1 MATDLGKAHEAAA
14 KHDAYVKG
22 QLGRAE
28 ARIRFLDLTAAFLGL
43 VGGTMIFA
51 LVMALCD
58 RAFELSEPTR
68 RLAFFSYLIGAGIYL
83 YFTAGRPLSRR
94 VNPYFAARQVEQT
107 LPGAKNSVVNW
118 LDLRGQNLPAVIR
131 GAVGKRAARDLA
143 QADLDKAISGRRAG
157 WVGGITAFLA
167 VVFLFALVK
176 LGPAQFFSLM
186 GRTFKPFESIGIA
199 SGTQLTV
206 VQPQG
211 GNALVAIGRS
221 VTIAVEV
228 EGQTPDPTGPEAVK
242 VLFRYQ
248 ESEPYQERLL
258 QQETGRGDWS
268 TTLSP
273 TEVQNGFWYKVTG
286 GDAATPEYRVT
297 VRATPLLTDF
307 DAIYHFRPYVARR
320 TEIHHDRRLEAMRGT
335 EVEIVGHANRAIKD
349 AHLDFVPKEGNG
361 GENKTLRAERVEGD
375 PQAFRV
381 RLVLEQ
387 DGHYRLRYVSTDGE
401 AFVDSIAHP
410 IVARPDYPPTVE
422 LTVPGKDVE
431 LPVNGLL
438 KLAGWAADDVGVKS
452 LGLQM
457 QVVGGSSLPVRP
469 YRSEADLRFADGGF
483 PLRIEYKDAVDL
495 AKLQNPDDPTFK
507 LVPDMVLEYWL
518 EASDACDF
526 PKPNV
531 AVSKH
536 YRVKLIAAEKNEQK
550 QQQERE
556 QAQKEQKQH
565 EQKQDEQKKQE
576 EQQRQQE
583 RDRQE
588 AEENQHEQE
597 RKQNQQGKADQQNVG
612 KDKNGEKNPDQANNK
627 EGSNGDGNPDQK
639 NKEQNSD
646 KPNSGQD
653 KQPGDKNNEGK
664 PDKNQKGDGSQ
675 NGANESG
682 NNDNKPDGQKNQ
694 PDKNNQAGNPK
705 ENPSK
710 EGGNENKNGNNDKGG
725 SENKG
730 GKENKG
736 ANENTGANDKNG
748 GDKGGTSKEKQQEM
762 ERKRQALN
770 EALDRKENQKA
781 NEQKG
786 EGKGEGKQ
794 EASQGKEGPKPDK
807 QPNST
812 ENKGKENAAKSE
824 ARNDGPRDPKNG
836 ASENKDAGQDKT
848 GEPKQGRGDSKDGKQ
863 ADAKQDKGTDK
874 ANADPRAAKDAGQ
887 DKGEGGKEGPP
898 QPAEQKA
905 NGPEKTGQDKAG
917 QDKPEQSNAAN
928 GNQTAK
934 ADGKEG
940 AGDKPM
946 PGKQPPAEPKGQP
959 TPQTKA
965 DGKPEGKDNAPGKQD
980 KAAPKDEGKKEP
992 GSTQARQ
999 GDNKDAQPKGDNKDV
1014 AKADGKDEKG
1024 GQGDKGGEKSLP
1036 SPRDVK
1042 IEDVQRVS
1050 RDANSD
1056 KKDEWSRDEMAKWL
1070 EQVRKENP
1078 DADTRKKAEDVLND
1092 LKKEGVDAKEP
1103 KASAAKDSPKKEP
1116 GSDGKEEKQAE
1127 AKAGKGEQEKNAGT
1141 EKQADPNGTGQ
1152 PKGDGKDQGK
1162 GDKKEGDGPDGKG
1175 QPGEG
1180 DKGEGQKEGD
1190 AKGKGKPGQGD
1201 TPGGGDPNGK
1211 RAPQDL
1217 GPNND
1222 QTPPPNPE
1230 AAAAAEKKASML
1242 QLRRF
1247 HEAVDDKVL
1256 QDAGLTREQ
1265 FQELQ
1270 DYLEKKVQAP
1280 ETLPPSTGSSTLP
1293 TVGVRTPRPAGT
1305 DTAGDLNN
1313 GGRSVLPPGY
1323 GDVIRQFQKEVNT
1336 PGTGDKK

>member
-1 MATDLGKAHEAAA
+1 MATDLGKTHESAAA

-83 YFTAGRPLSRR
+83 YVTAGRPLSRR

-157 WVGGITAFLA
+157 WVGGITGFLA

-335 EVEIVGHANRAIKD
+335 EVEIVGHANRPIKD
-349 AHLDFVPKEGNG
+349 AHLDFVPKEGSG

-387 DGHYRLRYVSTDGE
+387 DGQYRLRYTSTDGD

-507 LVPDMVLEYWL
+507 LIPGMELEYWL

-531 AVSKH
+531 AASKH
-536 YRVKLIAAEKNEQK
+536 YRVKLIAAEKNQQK

-565 EQKQDEQKKQE
+565 EQKQDEQKKQD

-588 AEENQHEQE
+588 AEEKQHEQE
-597 RKQNQQGKADQQNVG
+597 RKQNQQGKPDQQNAG
-612 KDKNGEKNPDQANNK
+612 QKNAEQQPNNK
-627 EGSNGDGNPDQK
+627 EGSNGDGKQDQPK
-639 NKEQNSD
+639 NDGKNSE
-646 KPNSGQD
+646 NTSQD
-653 KQPGDKNNEGK
+653 QQPGNKNNE
-664 PDKNQKGDGSQ
+664 PDNKQKGDGS
-675 NGANESG
+675 NNSTKEPG
-682 NNDNKPDGQKNQ
+682 NNGNDTKPDGQNNQ
-694 PDKNNQAGNPK
+694 ADKNNQGGNPK
-705 ENPSK
+705 ENTSK
-710 EGGNENKNGNNDKGG
+710 EGSNENKNSNGNKGGNENKGSSEKNNADKGG
-725 SENKG
+725 SNK
-730 GKENKG
+730 
-736 ANENTGANDKNG
+736 D
-748 GDKGGTSKEKQQEM
+748 QQKEM

-794 EASQGKEGPKPDK
+794 EAGQGKEGPKPDK
-807 QPNST
+807 QPKN
-812 ENKGKENAAKSE
+812 NGKENAPKSE
-824 ARNDGPRDPKNG
+824 ARKDGPRDPMNG

-874 ANADPRAAKDAGQ
+874 ANADQRAAKDAGQ

-905 NGPEKTGQDKAG
+905 NGPEKAGQDKAGQDKAG

-934 ADGKEG
+934 ADNKEG

-980 KAAPKDEGKKEP
+980 KAAPKDEGKKES
-992 GSTQARQ
+992 GAAQARQ

-1024 GQGDKGGEKSLP
+1024 GQGDKGDEKSLP

-1070 EQVRKENP
+1070 EQVRKENQ
-1078 DADTRKKAEDVLND
+1078 DADTRKKAEEVLND

-1103 KASAAKDSPKKEP
+1103 KTAAAKGPPKKEP
-1116 GSDGKEEKQAE
+1116 GPDGKEEQQAE
-1127 AKAGKGEQEKNAGT
+1127 AKAGKGQQEKDAAT
-1141 EKQADPNGTGQ
+1141 EKKDDPNGKGQ
-1152 PKGDGKDQGK
+1152 PKSDGKDQGK
-1162 GDKKEGDGPDGKG
+1162 GDKKEGDGTDGKG

-1180 DKGEGQKEGD
+1180 DKGEGQKEGNAKD
-1190 AKGKGKPGQGD
+1190 KGKLGQGD

-1265 FQELQ
+1265 FQQLQ
-1270 DYLEKKVQAP
+1270 DYLEKKAQAP
-1280 ETLPPSTGSSTLP
+1280 ETLPPSSGNSTLP
-1293 TVGVRTPRPAGT
+1293 TVGVRQPRPASGGT
-1305 DTAGDLNN
+1305 ASDLNN
-1313 GGRSVLPPGY
+1313 GGRSVAPPGY
-1323 GDVIRQFQKEVNT
+1323 GDLIRQFQKEVNT